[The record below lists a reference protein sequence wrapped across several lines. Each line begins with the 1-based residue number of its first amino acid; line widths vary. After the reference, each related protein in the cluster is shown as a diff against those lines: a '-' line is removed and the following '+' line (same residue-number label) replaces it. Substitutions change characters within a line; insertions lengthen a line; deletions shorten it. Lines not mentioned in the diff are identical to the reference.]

1 MCTGPKIK
9 RSHRFKEQ
17 IRNLLGW
24 TGVVDVVAVLDCLER
39 DCLRDHV
46 VSYRPFISTS
56 AFTLCEMRCFWK
68 IIVLI
73 GDIIWVLFC
82 I

>member
-1 MCTGPKIK
+1 MGEVI
-9 RSHRFKEQ
+9 
-17 IRNLLGW
+17 
-24 TGVVDVVAVLDCLER
+24 AVRDCLER
-39 DCLRDHV
+39 YCVLDHV